1 MIRYEKCSNV
11 DLKQVYEA
19 FQLGFSDYII
29 KLNVSWDRFY
39 THFFEVEGNNLKYSY
54 IAFDGDKPIGVMFG
68 GLKDFEGVRTLR
80 CGALCIALE
89 YRGMGVSKAL
99 YELHRATAI
108 ELGCKQL
115 YLEVIVGNDRAINF
129 YKKLG
134 YEKKYDLYYYTLKD
148 ENALKLPEDK
158 QYKVEEIQWEQVLNI
173 ASGLNVHT
181 NWQNRLDYAQKVQG
195 VTSYG
200 IYQDGM
206 LAGCITVS
214 PVGRIFFIYTQP
226 EFRNCGIASSL
237 LSHVAGIS
245 NQNLTISFPNNEQL
259 ESFVKKM
266 GFSKNEL
273 AQYEM
278 YMPL

>member
-11 DLKQVYEA
+11 DLRQVYEA

-29 KLNVSWDRFY
+29 KLQVSWERFY
-39 THFFEVEGNNLKYSY
+39 TQFFEVEGNNLEYSH
-54 IAFDGDKPIGVMFG
+54 IAFDGDKPIGVIFG
-68 GLKDFEGVRTLR
+68 GLKNFEGVRTLR
-80 CGALCIALE
+80 CGTLCIAPD
-89 YRGMGVSKAL
+89 YRGRGVSKAL
-99 YELHRATAI
+99 YDLHRATAI

-115 YLEVIVGNDRAINF
+115 WLEVIVGNDRAINF

-134 YEKKYDLYYYTLKD
+134 YEKVYDIYYYTLKD
-148 ENALKLPEDK
+148 EAIGKLPGVGE
-158 QYKVEEIQWEQVLNI
+158 YEIQELKWEQVLDM

-181 NWQNRLDYAQKVQG
+181 NWQNQLDYAKKIPS

-200 IYQDGM
+200 IYQDGI

-214 PVGRIFFIYTQP
+214 PSGRIFFIYTRP
-226 EFRNCGIASSL
+226 EFRHCGIAASL
-237 LSHVAGIS
+237 LSHAAGVTE
-245 NQNLTISFPNNEQL
+245 QNLNMSFPNNEQL
-259 ESFVKKM
+259 EGFVKKM